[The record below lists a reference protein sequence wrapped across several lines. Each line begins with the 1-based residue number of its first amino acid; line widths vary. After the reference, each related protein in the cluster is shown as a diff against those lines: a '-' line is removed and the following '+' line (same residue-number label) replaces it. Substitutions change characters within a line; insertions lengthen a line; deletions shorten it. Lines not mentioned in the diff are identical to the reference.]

1 MILDLKEAM
10 ESRRSTRAFSERKV
24 EREIVEKMISLAS
37 TAPSALNLQPWEVV
51 VVAGEE
57 KGRLSNVIRK
67 AYNER
72 KVPCGPGAVKKMPP
86 EFYARQKEA
95 LEMMGPF
102 INEAGYRFDT
112 FINEGSCRFYDA
124 PVAVLVF
131 LDDSHSRRRMICM
144 GVFLGYLLL
153 AAHSLGLG
161 TCPIGI
167 INPYENEIR
176 EFLNI
181 PDNKEL
187 MVGIALGYPD
197 KDSPVNSIRTDRVEL
212 KRTAEWVY

>member
-1 MILDLKEAM
+1 MKEAM
-10 ESRRSTRAFSERKV
+10 ETRRSTRVFSEKKV
-24 EREIVEKMISLAS
+24 EKEIVEDMISLAS
-37 TAPSALNLQPWEVV
+37 SAPSALNLQPWEVV
-51 VVAGEE
+51 IVAGEE
-57 KGRLSNVIRK
+57 KERLSNVIRK

-72 KVPCGPGAVKKMPP
+72 KVPCGPGARKKMPP
-86 EFYARQKEA
+86 EFYARQREA
-95 LEMMGPF
+95 LGMMEPF
-102 INEAGYRFDT
+102 INEAGHRFDT
-112 FINEGSCRFYDA
+112 FINEGSCMFYDA

-131 LDDSHSRRRMICM
+131 LDDSHSRRRMICI
-144 GVFLGYLLL
+144 GVFLAHLLL

-181 PDNKEL
+181 PEEKEL

-197 KDSPVNSIRTDRVEL
+197 LDSPVNRIRTDRVDL
-212 KRTAEWVY
+212 NKMVRWVY